1 MLPAWRALAPKYA
14 LAGSGS
20 VEWGNARIGVVDR
33 SFPINQHHLSLNAH
47 LGGTV
52 PDSDGTRALV
62 IAPIITIS
70 ECLNLELTVLEWK

>member
-14 LAGSGS
+14 LSGSG

-33 SFPINQHHLSLNAH
+33 SFPISQHHLPLNAH
-47 LGGTV
+47 LNGTV

-70 ECLNLELTVLEWK
+70 EGLNLELTVLEWK